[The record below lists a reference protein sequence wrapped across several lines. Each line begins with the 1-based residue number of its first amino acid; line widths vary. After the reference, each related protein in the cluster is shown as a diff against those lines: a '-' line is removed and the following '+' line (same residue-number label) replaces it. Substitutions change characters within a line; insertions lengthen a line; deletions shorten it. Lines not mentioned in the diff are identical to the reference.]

1 MLYLD
6 RVYAQYVSIFF
17 VLFPFVLCPL
27 FAFLLLFY
35 EFSLS
40 LSLSHSLSLFLS
52 QLSTRNLCLTLFPK
66 LSLVHELDREAN
78 LNYSYLLNYVCF
90 LYFLNL
96 VLHNIK
102 VLSLILLKFS
112 EGLLLLS
119 SRCTLKEMAFVN
131 QTH

>member
-1 MLYLD
+1 MFLY
-6 RVYAQYVSIFF
+6 S
-17 VLFPFVLCPL
+17 LFSFPLSCALSLPFC
-27 FAFLLLFY
+27 Y
-35 EFSLS
+35 SSMSSLS